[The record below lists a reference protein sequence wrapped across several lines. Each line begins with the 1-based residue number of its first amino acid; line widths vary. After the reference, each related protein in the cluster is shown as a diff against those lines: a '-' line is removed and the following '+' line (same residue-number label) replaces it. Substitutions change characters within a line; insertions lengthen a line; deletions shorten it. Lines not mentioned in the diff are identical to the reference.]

1 MIYHAHNFTKY
12 ASLRVWTHQIPK
24 FTGKNPKFIIGF
36 EPLQIVPAG
45 PTLEQQ
51 DLHPSQLHWPRRN
64 QEAIHPLGM
73 LANQPTQLPPKVSPT
88 RPAGADGECCKVRD
102 PAWPGPGSWAEG
114 IWKTGCGK
122 RKHSCGT
129 PYLWIQIIVET
140 AWKQPQH
147 YMIQP
152 ISA

>member
-24 FTGKNPKFIIGF
+24 FTGKNPKFIIRF

-45 PTLEQQ
+45 PTLDQQ

-64 QEAIHPLGM
+64 QEAIYPSGM
-73 LANQPTQLPPKVSPT
+73 LANQPTQLPPQSVPDK
-88 RPAGADGECCKVRD
+88 AGGCGRGMLQG
-102 PAWPGPGSWAEG
+102 AWPGMAGVLGQASS
-114 IWKTGCGK
+114 TGCGF

-129 PYLWIQIIVET
+129 PYLWIQIILET